1 MKLSK
6 KELISI
12 IQKTE
17 SFINPKIELEQY
29 CIDANCAVDIIY
41 YAGFEYNDINNAFI
55 IDLGAGTGRL
65 SIASAFFNASYVLSV
80 DIDMFAL
87 EILKRN
93 ILSLGLSQVIFPMCA
108 DIEYFEISRRLLPTD
123 MKVTT
128 IMNPPF
134 GVQKRFA
141 DRVFLGKSFNFSD
154 VVYSIHLEHP
164 KVHKFIT
171 NYIKRYNWKIDN
183 VFPFNLVLERTFP
196 FHKKKAKQITV
207 NVYRFIKKNNK
218 NFDG

>member
-6 KELISI
+6 KDLISI

-29 CIDANCAVDIIY
+29 CIDANCAIDIIY

-65 SIASAFFNASYVLSV
+65 SIASAFLKASFVLSV
-80 DIDMFAL
+80 DIDMLAL
-87 EILKRN
+87 EILRRN
-93 ILSLGLSQVIFPMCA
+93 VSSLGLNQVIFPICA
-108 DIEYFEISRRLLPTD
+108 DIEYFEISRRFLPSD

-141 DRVFLGKSFNFSD
+141 DRVFLGKSFAFSD
-154 VVYSIHLEHP
+154 VVYSIHLENP
-164 KVHKFIT
+164 KVHKFIS
-171 NYIKRYNWKIDN
+171 NYINQYNMKIDN
-183 VFPFNLVLERTFP
+183 VFPFNMVLERTFP
-196 FHKKKAKQITV
+196 FHRKKLKKINV
-207 NVYRFIKKNNK
+207 NVYRFIKKK
-218 NFDG
+218 

>member
-55 IDLGAGTGRL
+55 IDLGTGTGRL
-65 SIASAFFNASYVLSV
+65 SIASAFFNASYILSV
-80 DIDMFAL
+80 DIDVCAL
-87 EILKRN
+87 EILRRN
-93 ILSLGLSQVIFPMCA
+93 ILSLGLNQVVFPVCA
-108 DIEYFEISRRLLPTD
+108 DIEYFEISRRFLPLD

-134 GVQKRFA
+134 GVQKKFA
-141 DRVFLGKSFNFSD
+141 DRVFLGKSFDFSD
-154 VVYSIHLEHP
+154 VVYSIHLENP
-164 KVHKFIT
+164 KVHKFIS
-171 NYIKRYNWKIDN
+171 NYINQYNWKIDN
-183 VFPFNLVLERTFP
+183 VLPFTMVLERRFP
-196 FHKKKAKQITV
+196 FHTQKTKKINV
-207 NVYRFIKKNNK
+207 RVYRFIKRQ
-218 NFDG
+218 